1 MTMPLNEIR
10 VLDLTRLLP
19 GPYCTLM
26 LADFGAEVIKV
37 EEPGLGDYA
46 RWEEPMVSED
56 KGAMFHSLNRNKK
69 SVTLNLKSDSDKSL
83 FIELVKSADVLV
95 ESFRPGV
102 MGRLGLDYETL
113 KEVNKKLIYCAI
125 TGYGQT
131 GPYAKKP
138 GHDLNYLS
146 YAGVIELQG
155 EEERVPVSSSTQI
168 ADLAGGAQMAI
179 NGILLALMER
189 TKSGKGQFVDISMLD
204 GSISLM
210 QTLLPKY
217 LYDRQLPGRGK
228 TDLAGGKAAYRVY
241 KTADG
246 RFISVAAL
254 EPKFWVEFCDAI
266 EKPEL
271 LDFLTK
277 PIEDQRYAMD
287 VIQNVIQTKT
297 LHDWMD
303 IFENLDACVA
313 PLLNLEEVTENTQ
326 VKAREMIVKVKEGID
341 QIGIPIKLSRTPGQ
355 YKLPSASLGEHNTEI
370 LGELS
375 AKF

>member
-1 MTMPLNEIR
+1 MPLDEIR
-10 VLDLTRLLP
+10 ILDLTRLLP

-37 EEPGLGDYA
+37 EEPGVGDYA

-69 SVTLNLKSDSDKSL
+69 SVTLNLKSDSDKSV
-83 FIELVKSADVLV
+83 FIELVKTADVLV

-102 MGRLGLDYETL
+102 MGRLGLNYETL
-113 KEVNKKLIYCAI
+113 KEANEKLIYCAI

-146 YAGVIELQG
+146 YAGIIELQG
-155 EEERVPVSSSTQI
+155 EEERVPVSSSIQI

-217 LYDRQLPGRGK
+217 LYDRQLPEQGK
-228 TDLAGGKAAYRVY
+228 TDLTGGKAAYRVY

-254 EPKFWVEFCDAI
+254 EPKFWVEFCNAI

-271 LDFLTK
+271 LDFLMK
-277 PIEDQRYAMD
+277 PIEDQHYAMD
-287 VIQNVIQTKT
+287 VIQNVIKTKT
-297 LHDWMD
+297 LHEWMV
-303 IFENLDACVA
+303 IFENIDTCVA
-313 PLLNLEEVTENTQ
+313 PLLNLKEVTENPQ
-326 VKAREMIVKVKEGID
+326 VKAREMIVKAEGIE

-355 YKLPSASLGEHNTEI
+355 FKFSSASLGEHNIEL
-370 LGELS
+370 LGKSSL
-375 AKF
+375 KL